1 MIIVPSH
8 FAWIW
13 LVYGAAVIPT
23 VMALPTCTTWLSQHV
38 ISSQQGQALGN
49 NQALLVLG
57 ESSSAAIGGLIAAIM
72 IPLSIIIMGIIL
84 LITGIM
90 VIGMKRL
97 PTLS

>member
-1 MIIVPSH
+1 M
-8 FAWIW
+8 
-13 LVYGAAVIPT
+13 
-23 VMALPTCTTWLSQHV
+23 

-72 IPLSIIIMGIIL
+72 IPLPIIIMGIIL

-90 VIGMKRL
+90 VIGMKHL